1 MTYHVTY
8 RWIRR
13 RRPLA
18 VRMAAV
24 TAMALT
30 IMTMMIVV
38 MTMVSGDNKA
48 QKRL

>member
-1 MTYHVTY
+1 MTCHVTY

-24 TAMALT
+24 TKMALT
-30 IMTMMIVV
+30 RMTTMIVV
-38 MTMVSGDNKA
+38 TTMVSGDNMA
-48 QKRL
+48 QKC